1 MRLGMDRRLAWGTG
15 FLLSLALAVPASA
28 QIVGAGAGGYINFKS
43 GFPPLNASPGFVS
56 TGTQRIPVNGA
67 YLFLQRWHLSPQGYA
82 EGGTAIRVLQA
93 PFSYWFQVPT
103 NSYLFQRRNTC
114 VGGDLPAE
122 LFTHFDAV
130 FNIGAGGF
138 PAHIA
143 TMGYPVVGR
152 NGPGAGSYSIFWAR
166 LRFGMRQGPNAPIT
180 FTGTAV
186 IAYFDFRPGAAFFAI
201 PTAAIALPAVPPGW
215 QFLAWG
221 DILFRYRGCPLFFG
235 AAADGL
241 KVTSSTSANGAD
253 GQIGVQD
260 DSATPPFDPSLP
272 EVAITD
278 PQNVFMDMPIPA
290 LPTDG
295 TGVMLMETSEDAS
308 HNVNHRPQINAIPDQ
323 LGMVGSPL
331 SFTAS
336 AVDMDGDPLAW
347 SLSGAPAGM
356 SIDGFGNVTWTPAAG
371 QSGVYQ
377 VKVRAND
384 SHGALAQTDEQL
396 VTVTIEGTN
405 HAPWISNGDVSVD
418 EGNTLSF
425 PISAYDPDQGQ
436 VLTYTLVSQAP
447 AGLSF
452 SPSGVVTW
460 TPTEDQGPRDYT
472 IRVRV
477 TDNGSPNLWQEKPIT
492 IHVGEVNR
500 PPVVQSIPPLQ
511 VNPGQTLSYQVV
523 ASDSDTHPGP
533 QGGITSPL
541 TYSLSG
547 APAGAAIDS
556 QTGLFTWTPSSTQV
570 GSWSFAV
577 MVADNYGATG
587 YTPMQVQVG
596 SGGPIKSPSPSVT
609 K

>member
-1 MRLGMDRRLAWGTG
+1 MRLGMNRRWTWGIA
-15 FLLSLALAVPASA
+15 LLLCLALTVPASA

-43 GFPPLNASPGFVS
+43 GFPPLNASPGFVT
-56 TGTQRIPVNGA
+56 TGQQRVPVNGP

-103 NSYLFQRRNTC
+103 NSYLLQRRNAC
-114 VGGDLPAE
+114 ALGALPAE

-143 TMGYPVVGR
+143 TMAYPVVGQ

-166 LRFGMRQGPNAPIT
+166 LRFGMRAGPNAPII
-180 FTGTAV
+180 FTGTGV

-201 PTAAIALPAVPPGW
+201 PTAAVALPAVPAGW

-221 DILFRYRGCPLFFG
+221 DILFQYRGCPLFFG

-241 KVTSSTSANGAD
+241 KVSGSPD

-260 DSATPPFDPSLP
+260 DGATPPFDPSLP
-272 EVAITD
+272 EITITD

-290 LPTDG
+290 MPTDG

-308 HNVNHRPQINAIPDQ
+308 HNVNHRPQISPIPDQ
-323 LGMVGSPL
+323 RGMEGSPL
-331 SFTAS
+331 SFSAS
-336 AVDMDGDPLAW
+336 AVDMDGDPLTW
-347 SLSGAPAGM
+347 SLANAPAGM
-356 SIDGFGNVTWTPAAG
+356 SIDSFGNVTWTPAAG
-371 QSGVYQ
+371 QAGVYQ
-377 VKVRAND
+377 VTVRAND
-384 SHGALAQTDEQL
+384 SHGALAQTDEQV

-405 HAPWISNGDVSVD
+405 HAPWINNGDVSVD
-418 EGNTLSF
+418 EGNTVSF
-425 PISAYDPDQGQ
+425 PISGYDPDQGQ
-436 VLTYTLVSQAP
+436 ILTYKLVSQAP

-477 TDNGSPNLWQEKPIT
+477 TDNGTPNLWQERPIT
-492 IHVGEVNR
+492 IHVNERNQ
-500 PPVVQSIPPLQ
+500 PPVVQPVPPLQ
-511 VNPGQTLSYQVV
+511 VSPGQTITYQVV
-523 ASDSDTHPGP
+523 ASDSDTRPGP
-533 QGGITSPL
+533 QGGIASQL

-547 APAGAAIDS
+547 SPAGATINS
-556 QTGLFTWTPSSTQV
+556 ETGLFTWTPSSTQV
-570 GSWSFAV
+570 GSYSFAV
-577 MVADNYGATG
+577 MVTDNYGASG
-587 YTPMQVQVG
+587 YSPIQVQVG
-596 SGGPIKSPSPSVT
+596 SGGPIKPPPP

>member
-1 MRLGMDRRLAWGTG
+1 MRLGMDRRRAWGIG
-15 FLLSLALAVPASA
+15 LLLSLVLAGPASA

-56 TGTQRIPVNGA
+56 TGLQRVPVNGG

-82 EGGTAIRVLQA
+82 EGGTAIRILQA
-93 PFSYWFQVPT
+93 PLSYWFQVPT
-103 NSYLFQRRNTC
+103 NSYLLQRRNTC
-114 VGGDLPAE
+114 LAGDLPAE

-143 TMGYPVVGR
+143 TMGYPVAGQ

-166 LRFGMRQGPNAPIT
+166 LRFGMRPGPNAPIT
-180 FTGTAV
+180 FTGTGV
-186 IAYFDFRPGAAFFAI
+186 IAYFDFRPGAAFFAV
-201 PTAAIALPAVPPGW
+201 PTAAVALPAVPPGW

-221 DILFRYRGCPLFFG
+221 DILFRYRGCPVFRA

-241 KVTSSTSANGAD
+241 KVSGSPD

-260 DSATPPFDPSLP
+260 DGATPPFDPGLP

-278 PQNVFMDMPIPA
+278 PENVFMDMPIPD
-290 LPTDG
+290 LPTEG
-295 TGVMLMETSEDAS
+295 AGVMLMEMSEDPS
-308 HNVNHRPQINAIPDQ
+308 HNVNHRPQIDAIPDQ
-323 LGMVGSPL
+323 LGMEGVPL

-336 AVDMDGDPLAW
+336 AVDMDGDPLTW
-347 SLSGAPAGM
+347 SLADAPAGM
-356 SIDGFGNVTWTPAAG
+356 SIDGFGNVTWTPSAG
-371 QSGVYQ
+371 QSGVYR
-377 VKVRAND
+377 VKVRADD
-384 SHGALAQTDEQL
+384 SHGALAQTDEQV
-396 VTVTIEGTN
+396 VTVTVEGTN
-405 HAPWISNGDVSVD
+405 HAPWISNMDMYVD

-425 PISAYDPDQGQ
+425 PLYAYDPDQGQ
-436 VLTYTLVSQAP
+436 TLTYTLVSPAP

-472 IRVRV
+472 IRVRA
-477 TDNGSPNLWQEKPIT
+477 TDDGSPSLWQERPIT
-492 IHVGEVNR
+492 IHVGEVNQ

-511 VNPGQTLSYQVV
+511 TNPGQTLSYQVV

-533 QGGITSPL
+533 QGGISSPL
-541 TYSLSG
+541 TYSLG
-547 APAGAAIDS
+547 NAPAGAAIDS
-556 QTGLFTWTPSSTQV
+556 ETGLFTWTPSSTQV
-570 GSWSFAV
+570 GTWSFAV
-577 MVADNYGATG
+577 MVTDTYGASG
-587 YTPMQVQVG
+587 YAPIQVQVG
-596 SGGPIKSPSPSVT
+596 SGGPIGPPPPPPAT